1 MRSLAAALFEH
12 EAIITTRPKA
22 KEVQRFA
29 ERLITVAKRGQNGGS
44 KLASRRLVAS
54 RLQDEQVAKKLCE
67 EIAPRFAGRAGGYTR
82 IVKLGKRMSDS
93 SEMCILEWVDFVPKA
108 PKARKEKAEEAPKA
122 EKPAKAAKKEK
133 PAKKEKKDKKDAK

>member
-1 MRSLAAALFEH
+1 MRHCKQGRKLNRTPAHRLALMRSLAAALFEH

-82 IVKLGKRMSDS
+82 ILKLARPRKGDAGVRVRLEL
-93 SEMCILEWVDFVPKA
+93 SEIKA
-108 PKARKEKAEEAPKA
+108 KKA
-122 EKPAKAAKKEK
+122 EKEEPKKK
-133 PAKKEKKDKKDAK
+133 

>member
-82 IVKLGKRMSDS
+82 ILKLARPRKGDAGVRVRLEL
-93 SEMCILEWVDFVPKA
+93 SEIKA
-108 PKARKEKAEEAPKA
+108 KKA
-122 EKPAKAAKKEK
+122 EKEEPKKK
-133 PAKKEKKDKKDAK
+133 

>member
-12 EAIITTRPKA
+12 EAIVTTRPKA

-29 ERLITVAKRGQNGGS
+29 ERLITLAKRGQNGGS

-82 IVKLGKRMSDS
+82 ILKLARPRKGDAGTRVRLEL
-93 SEMCILEWVDFVPKA
+93 SEIKPKKVEKEE
-108 PKARKEKAEEAPKA
+108 PK
-122 EKPAKAAKKEK
+122 KK
-133 PAKKEKKDKKDAK
+133 